1 MEVPR
6 ADTGPLFGLLSYKL
20 VKIEARH
27 RKQTYLIEIEE
38 HEREGYESEFSIRIA
53 TGPDSGEEFVVG
65 VLSRTERQWTV
76 ELNGK
81 VEDFSV
87 LGDRGEPVVNWR
99 HRLFP
104 IEVYSLRDRLRR
116 EVTKLEATDAI
127 TLKAQMPGK
136 VVKILLNEGDL
147 VEAGE
152 GLVIIEAMKMQNE
165 LRSPKS
171 GAVLSCEVKEGDTV
185 SAGQLLF
192 RIE

>member
-1 MEVPR
+1 
-6 ADTGPLFGLLSYKL
+6 

-27 RKQTYLIEIEE
+27 REQTYLIEIQENV
-38 HEREGYESEFSIRIA
+38 REGYESTFMIRIE
-53 TGPDSGEEFVVG
+53 TGQHSVETIEVG

-87 LGDRGEPVVNWR
+87 LGDRGEAVVNWR

-116 EVTKLEATDAI
+116 KVTELETTDAI

-136 VVKILLNEGDL
+136 VVKVLLNEGDL

-171 GAVLSCEVKEGDTV
+171 GTVLSCEVKEGDTV

>member
-1 MEVPR
+1 M
-6 ADTGPLFGLLSYKL
+6 
-20 VKIEARH
+20 KIEAKH
-27 RKQTYLIEIEE
+27 REQTYLIEIQEE
-38 HEREGYESEFSIRIA
+38 ECEGCESEFKLRIE
-53 TGPDSGEEFVVG
+53 TGPNSAEEFVVR

-87 LGDRGEPVVNWR
+87 MGDRGKKVVTWQ

-116 EVTKLEATDAI
+116 EVTELEAADTI

-136 VVKILLNEGDL
+136 VIKILLEEGDL
-147 VEAGE
+147 VNAGD

-171 GAVLSCEVKEGDTV
+171 GTVLSCGIQEGDTV